1 MRSCQRIECPN
12 LGHLRGLA
20 NFEPWGAPGVA
31 VARGAFINSSLS
43 ESGSPLQNLRP
54 YLQQCG
60 AKRPQEFI
68 FSGTRKRTL
77 GRAVL
82 SGGFAGEWRG
92 GEKRKMAGGMKY
104 RPISV
109 GWDAP
114 CTQRLGDECKSR
126 SSRFIAITLSF
137 ISVSLPRHPV
147 HFRVKGRKRSVLR
160 RGRETVI
167 MLRT

>member
-1 MRSCQRIECPN
+1 MIEVLPEECPN
-12 LGHLRGLA
+12 LGHLRGSA
-20 NFEPWGAPGVA
+20 NFEPWGVA
-31 VARGAFINSSLS
+31 VARGHLS
-43 ESGSPLQNLRP
+43 IPLSQSRGSPLQILRP

-77 GRAVL
+77 GWAVL

-104 RPISV
+104 RPISA
-109 GWDAP
+109 GWDAH

-126 SSRFIAITLSF
+126 SFRFIAITLSF
-137 ISVSLPRHPV
+137 ISVSLPRPSV
-147 HFRVKGRKRSVLR
+147 HFRVQGRKRSVLR
-160 RGRETVI
+160 RKRETVI